1 MDNYTMAGMAIVGFT
16 VYEYSQRGQKK
27 SWRLPFWESIGVVDI
42 IVFPILLIVCMPFV
56 FNQYSTVKKVFSI
69 QQNKPYMQHLKT
81 ALGYIGME
89 EDFDG
94 FFDRYNYTIKYST
107 DDVLI
112 FGILIASLGFLN
124 YLSFPNKLLDEPEYE
139 SEDDSDDDDDDDDD
153 DEPTPKKV
161 KKEKKATKVK
171 KVKKAVPLDP
181 AAQAK
186 AEADAAAA
194 AHQKRVAAS
203 KVVRKMDKDY
213 YNDRKQVTG
222 C

>member
-1 MDNYTMAGMAIVGFT
+1 MHTFGSLT
-16 VYEYSQRGQKK
+16 
-27 SWRLPFWESIGVVDI
+27 LDI
-42 IVFPILLIVCMPFV
+42 
-56 FNQYSTVKKVFSI
+56 
-69 QQNKPYMQHLKT
+69 
-81 ALGYIGME
+81 A
-89 EDFDG
+89 
-94 FFDRYNYTIKYST
+94 DRYNYTIKYST

-139 SEDDSDDDDDDDDD
+139 SEDDSDDDDDDDD

>member
-1 MDNYTMAGMAIVGFT
+1 MQTFGSLT
-16 VYEYSQRGQKK
+16 
-27 SWRLPFWESIGVVDI
+27 LDI
-42 IVFPILLIVCMPFV
+42 
-56 FNQYSTVKKVFSI
+56 
-69 QQNKPYMQHLKT
+69 
-81 ALGYIGME
+81 A
-89 EDFDG
+89 
-94 FFDRYNYTIKYST
+94 DRYNYTIKYST

-139 SEDDSDDDDDDDDD
+139 SEDDSDDDDDDDN
-153 DEPTPKKV
+153 EPTPKKV
-161 KKEKKATKVK
+161 KKEKKATKPVVK
-171 KVKKAVPLDP
+171 KVKKTVPLDP

-186 AEADAAAA
+186 ADADAAAA